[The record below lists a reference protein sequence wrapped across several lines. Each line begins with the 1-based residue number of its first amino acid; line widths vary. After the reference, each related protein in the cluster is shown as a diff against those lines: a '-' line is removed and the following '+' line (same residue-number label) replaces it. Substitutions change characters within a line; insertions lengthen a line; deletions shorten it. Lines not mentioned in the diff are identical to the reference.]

1 MLRTNARA
9 WTTAAVLSGAAV
21 ALAACGGASNAQQDP
36 ALPTT
41 TTTGQVAAAPTPT
54 MAQSQ
59 TPEALA
65 FKAST
70 VDGAAFDAASLSG
83 KPVVFW
89 FWAPWCTVCRAESPD
104 VAKVAAELKGKVT
117 FIGIAGLGSV
127 PDMQAFVFE
136 TGTGDFIHLADSD
149 GSLWARFG
157 VVAQPSFVF
166 VTPSGQ
172 VQEFTGG
179 SGLTT
184 CALSPLSCWS
194 PDLPWIQVCSH
205 SRSLRELLLLS
216 IHADSRYCPRI

>member
-1 MLRTNARA
+1 MLRTNART
-9 WTTAAVLSGAAV
+9 WTLAAVLAGAAI
-21 ALAACGGASNAQQDP
+21 ALAACGAASNAQQDSSG
-36 ALPTT
+36 PTT
-41 TTTGQVAAAPTPT
+41 TTSGPAADAPTST
-54 MAQSQ
+54 TAQSH

-70 VDGAAFDAASLSG
+70 VDGTAFNAASLTG

-127 PDMQAFVFE
+127 PDMQAFVSE
-136 TGTGDFIHLADSD
+136 TGTGEFTHLADVD
-149 GSLWARFG
+149 GSLWSRFG

-172 VQEFTGG
+172 AQEFTGG
-179 SGLTT
+179 LG
-184 CALSPLSCWS
+184 AD
-194 PDLPWIQVCSH
+194 DLRSVATQLQV
-205 SRSLRELLLLS
+205 
-216 IHADSRYCPRI
+216 A